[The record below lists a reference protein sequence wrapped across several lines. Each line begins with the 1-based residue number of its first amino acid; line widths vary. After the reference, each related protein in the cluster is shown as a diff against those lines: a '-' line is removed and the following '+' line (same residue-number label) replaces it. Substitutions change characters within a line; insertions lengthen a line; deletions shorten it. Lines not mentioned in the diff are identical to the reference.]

1 MQEIFCLEGRKE
13 KETLKRKIVIANARK
28 SVLLLRQVRRYDDD
42 LVIIVSHLFVS
53 SAVVFSITT
62 THGAKLS
69 SKRVGDKATC
79 VACNATLMEIEKDIR
94 DKSKFIGPEE
104 VVIES
109 MTNVCSEVKRFV
121 TYNYPPPQMQSACR
135 EIIGTYEEK
144 IERLMYSYA
153 KTVEK
158 NKKKNDDSSSTKSM
172 SEAQEKAMMDDIFM
186 KVCTREACKGID
198 LETYMEI
205 EKSETGIKTSGIE
218 RTGQFADQDEL

>member
-1 MQEIFCLEGRKE
+1 MISSSSSVIFSC
-13 KETLKRKIVIANARK
+13 
-28 SVLLLRQVRRYDDD
+28 LLL
-42 LVIIVSHLFVS
+42 F
-53 SAVVFSITT
+53 VFSITT

-172 SEAQEKAMMDDIFM
+172 SEAQEKAMMDDIYM

>member
-1 MQEIFCLEGRKE
+1 
-13 KETLKRKIVIANARK
+13 
-28 SVLLLRQVRRYDDD
+28 
-42 LVIIVSHLFVS
+42 
-53 SAVVFSITT
+53 
-62 THGAKLS
+62 
-69 SKRVGDKATC
+69 
-79 VACNATLMEIEKDIR
+79 MEIEKDIR

-158 NKKKNDDSSSTKSM
+158 NKKKNDDSSSTKS
-172 SEAQEKAMMDDIFM
+172 
-186 KVCTREACKGID
+186 C
-198 LETYMEI
+198 LLY
-205 EKSETGIKTSGIE
+205 TSPSP
-218 RTGQFADQDEL
+218 RD

>member
-1 MQEIFCLEGRKE
+1 MSSFTIFARVLVLMLLYV
-13 KETLKRKIVIANARK
+13 TL
-28 SVLLLRQVRRYDDD
+28 SQ
-42 LVIIVSHLFVS
+42 
-53 SAVVFSITT
+53 
-62 THGAKLS
+62 GAKLP

-79 VACNATLMEIEKDIR
+79 VACNATLTEIGKDIR

-109 MTNVCSEVKRFV
+109 MSNVCSEVKRFI
-121 TYNYPPPQMQSACR
+121 TYNYPPPHMQNACR
-135 EIIGTYEEK
+135 EIVGTYEEK

>member
-1 MQEIFCLEGRKE
+1 
-13 KETLKRKIVIANARK
+13 
-28 SVLLLRQVRRYDDD
+28 
-42 LVIIVSHLFVS
+42 
-53 SAVVFSITT
+53 
-62 THGAKLS
+62 
-69 SKRVGDKATC
+69 
-79 VACNATLMEIEKDIR
+79 
-94 DKSKFIGPEE
+94 
-104 VVIES
+104 
-109 MTNVCSEVKRFV
+109 
-121 TYNYPPPQMQSACR
+121 MQSACR

-218 RTGQFADQDEL
+218 RTGQFADQDELWCIIIVVFLACAPVAKFFYNTHAFIYSPNLSLPLSNYIDL